1 MTTIRSQMVLND
13 GISGVLKRITNGL
26 STTLNAFEQ
35 VQRASGRAVD
45 VTQIQAARAAL
56 AEANR
61 DVDNMAEA
69 YRRAAQQEEV
79 LNKGLRNGASAADG
93 LLGKVKGIVTTLA
106 AGAGA
111 KAVLGLSDQLASS
124 SARLSLIVDDG
135 VSVDALEQKIM
146 ASAQRSRASY
156 LGTMQTISKL
166 GLQAGDAF
174 NSNDEL
180 IRFTELL
187 NKNFVIGGSSATEQ
201 AAAMYQLTQA
211 MGSGRLQGD
220 EYRSIIENAPMLA
233 GAIEEY
239 MRNVQ
244 GATGAMKDWS
254 SEGLL
259 TADVI
264 KAAVFNSADEVEA
277 RFQQMPMTWGQVWTQ
292 MQNKA
297 IAAFDPVLS
306 KLNQVANSERFETV
320 TDGIVSGL
328 ATIAAVAGVVLDL
341 LISGGSLV
349 VDNWSWLE
357 PIVWGLVAA
366 FVAYNTVALI
376 TNGLNAATALAEGVK
391 AAALAMSTGATFAAT
406 VAQYGLNAALLAC
419 PITWIVLLII
429 ALVAAFYA
437 AVAAINHFAGTSLS
451 ATGIVMGA
459 FAVAGAFIINLI
471 LGVVNFVIGIGV
483 ELYNLIATFANF
495 FANVFN
501 DPVGAIIN
509 LFAGMFDFILGI
521 VQSAASLIDTVLGT
535 DMSSAVA
542 GFRNTVAT
550 KVEEIVG
557 DQVEVMEKLN
567 ASDYQIQRIEYGD
580 AWAAGN
586 SLGRGI
592 EDAVGGLFN
601 FDLGAAENYGADSPF
616 ALDDISNNAA
626 LTAANTGATADA
638 LTATTEELE
647 YLRDI
652 AERDAINR
660 FTTAE
665 VKIDMTGMQNRIEGG
680 ADLDGVISALT
691 DGFTEALLTA
701 AEGVHV

>member
-1 MTTIRSQMVLND
+1 
-13 GISGVLKRITNGL
+13 
-26 STTLNAFEQ
+26 
-35 VQRASGRAVD
+35 
-45 VTQIQAARAAL
+45 
-56 AEANR
+56 
-61 DVDNMAEA
+61 
-69 YRRAAQQEEV
+69 
-79 LNKGLRNGASAADG
+79 
-93 LLGKVKGIVTTLA
+93 
-106 AGAGA
+106 
-111 KAVLGLSDQLASS
+111 
-124 SARLSLIVDDG
+124 
-135 VSVDALEQKIM
+135 M

-320 TDGIVSGL
+320 TNGIVSGL

-376 TNGLNAATALAEGVK
+376 TNGINAATALAEGVK

-638 LTATTEELE
+638 LTATTEELK

>member
-1 MTTIRSQMVLND
+1 
-13 GISGVLKRITNGL
+13 
-26 STTLNAFEQ
+26 
-35 VQRASGRAVD
+35 
-45 VTQIQAARAAL
+45 
-56 AEANR
+56 
-61 DVDNMAEA
+61 
-69 YRRAAQQEEV
+69 
-79 LNKGLRNGASAADG
+79 
-93 LLGKVKGIVTTLA
+93 
-106 AGAGA
+106 
-111 KAVLGLSDQLASS
+111 
-124 SARLSLIVDDG
+124 
-135 VSVDALEQKIM
+135 
-146 ASAQRSRASY
+146 
-156 LGTMQTISKL
+156 
-166 GLQAGDAF
+166 
-174 NSNDEL
+174 
-180 IRFTELL
+180 
-187 NKNFVIGGSSATEQ
+187 
-201 AAAMYQLTQA
+201 
-211 MGSGRLQGD
+211 
-220 EYRSIIENAPMLA
+220 
-233 GAIEEY
+233 
-239 MRNVQ
+239 
-244 GATGAMKDWS
+244 
-254 SEGLL
+254 
-259 TADVI
+259 
-264 KAAVFNSADEVEA
+264 
-277 RFQQMPMTWGQVWTQ
+277 
-292 MQNKA
+292 
-297 IAAFDPVLS
+297 
-306 KLNQVANSERFETV
+306 
-320 TDGIVSGL
+320 
-328 ATIAAVAGVVLDL
+328 
-341 LISGGSLV
+341 
-349 VDNWSWLE
+349 
-357 PIVWGLVAA
+357 
-366 FVAYNTVALI
+366 
-376 TNGLNAATALAEGVK
+376 
-391 AAALAMSTGATFAAT
+391 
-406 VAQYGLNAALLAC
+406 
-419 PITWIVLLII
+419 
-429 ALVAAFYA
+429 
-437 AVAAINHFAGTSLS
+437 
-451 ATGIVMGA
+451 MGA

-509 LFAGMFDFILGI
+509 LLAGMFDFILGI

-701 AEGVHV
+701 AEGMHV

>member
-1 MTTIRSQMVLND
+1 M
-13 GISGVLKRITNGL
+13 
-26 STTLNAFEQ
+26 
-35 VQRASGRAVD
+35 
-45 VTQIQAARAAL
+45 
-56 AEANR
+56 
-61 DVDNMAEA
+61 
-69 YRRAAQQEEV
+69 
-79 LNKGLRNGASAADG
+79 
-93 LLGKVKGIVTTLA
+93 
-106 AGAGA
+106 
-111 KAVLGLSDQLASS
+111 
-124 SARLSLIVDDG
+124 
-135 VSVDALEQKIM
+135 
-146 ASAQRSRASY
+146 
-156 LGTMQTISKL
+156 
-166 GLQAGDAF
+166 
-174 NSNDEL
+174 
-180 IRFTELL
+180 
-187 NKNFVIGGSSATEQ
+187 
-201 AAAMYQLTQA
+201 
-211 MGSGRLQGD
+211 
-220 EYRSIIENAPMLA
+220 
-233 GAIEEY
+233 
-239 MRNVQ
+239 
-244 GATGAMKDWS
+244 
-254 SEGLL
+254 
-259 TADVI
+259 
-264 KAAVFNSADEVEA
+264 
-277 RFQQMPMTWGQVWTQ
+277 
-292 MQNKA
+292 
-297 IAAFDPVLS
+297 
-306 KLNQVANSERFETV
+306 
-320 TDGIVSGL
+320 
-328 ATIAAVAGVVLDL
+328 
-341 LISGGSLV
+341 

-357 PIVWGLVAA
+357 PIVWGLVTA

-550 KVEEIVG
+550 KVEEIDG

>member
-1 MTTIRSQMVLND
+1 
-13 GISGVLKRITNGL
+13 
-26 STTLNAFEQ
+26 
-35 VQRASGRAVD
+35 
-45 VTQIQAARAAL
+45 
-56 AEANR
+56 
-61 DVDNMAEA
+61 
-69 YRRAAQQEEV
+69 
-79 LNKGLRNGASAADG
+79 
-93 LLGKVKGIVTTLA
+93 
-106 AGAGA
+106 
-111 KAVLGLSDQLASS
+111 
-124 SARLSLIVDDG
+124 
-135 VSVDALEQKIM
+135 
-146 ASAQRSRASY
+146 
-156 LGTMQTISKL
+156 
-166 GLQAGDAF
+166 
-174 NSNDEL
+174 
-180 IRFTELL
+180 
-187 NKNFVIGGSSATEQ
+187 
-201 AAAMYQLTQA
+201 
-211 MGSGRLQGD
+211 
-220 EYRSIIENAPMLA
+220 
-233 GAIEEY
+233 
-239 MRNVQ
+239 
-244 GATGAMKDWS
+244 MKDWS